1 MSLLKQTKDI
11 CRLYNIYLQKTK
23 GQNFLINE
31 NIYQE
36 IIDLSKIENSQVL
49 EVGPG
54 LGFLSVALAKVA
66 KKVLSIEIDEKVF
79 KYLQTTS
86 LTKDLDNLEIIN
98 EDILKLNV
106 LDYFSPQ
113 SGYRVVANLPYNIT
127 SIFLRTFLSH
137 PFPPQSL
144 FLMLQKEVAERIV
157 AQSPYMNLLAFSVQY
172 FAEPKVI
179 KIVKAEN
186 FWPQPQVDSAL
197 IEINYKTKRLKNSL
211 VSSKQLEYDK
221 KIFQLVKMGFSAKR
235 KMLKNNLSAGLNI
248 KETKIREFLKKAS
261 LKESCRAQNLSV
273 DDWKSLNTIIFGL
286 E

>member
-1 MSLLKQTKDI
+1 
-11 CRLYNIYLQKTK
+11 
-23 GQNFLINE
+23 
-31 NIYQE
+31 
-36 IIDLSKIENSQVL
+36 
-49 EVGPG
+49 
-54 LGFLSVALAKVA
+54 
-66 KKVLSIEIDEKVF
+66 
-79 KYLQTTS
+79 
-86 LTKDLDNLEIIN
+86 
-98 EDILKLNV
+98 
-106 LDYFSPQ
+106 
-113 SGYRVVANLPYNIT
+113 
-127 SIFLRTFLSH
+127 
-137 PFPPQSL
+137 
-144 FLMLQKEVAERIV
+144 
-157 AQSPYMNLLAFSVQY
+157 MNLLAFSVQY